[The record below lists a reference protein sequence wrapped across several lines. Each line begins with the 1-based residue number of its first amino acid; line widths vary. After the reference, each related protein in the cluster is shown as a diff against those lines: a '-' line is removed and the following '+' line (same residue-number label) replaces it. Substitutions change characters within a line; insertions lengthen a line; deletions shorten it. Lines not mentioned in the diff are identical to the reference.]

1 MEMFLGRY
9 SWNELKDSFVAGCHR
24 FPIVLLFLLIATINA
39 IVLNHENNAFSGR
52 TEFLMIF
59 YPLSAAI
66 LSLALQLWSE
76 EVRNKM
82 VSISVQVIAH
92 VLLLGSSIWLTS
104 TWPLDIVQGTAL
116 FTIVAVLILAVF
128 MVSFFRSKTDLPL
141 WNFTMHLLRGL
152 ALAFVVGI
160 VLIAGLRLLIYSFM
174 ELFGWNINW
183 RILSDIYF
191 VCGILITPTVFL
203 QFIPGKEKKH
213 DENAQGLSKVMQ
225 GVVHFLFVPLLCAYI
240 LTLYAYAG
248 KILLTWTL
256 PCGWVSW
263 LVSTMMLGMVTIL
276 ILTYPSQFHEEKRF
290 DHLLMR
296 WLPIVALPLLVL
308 MTIGIYRRISDYGI
322 TVMRLYLI
330 TFNLWCYA
338 VCFYLIW
345 KKGRRMNWIPASFG
359 IVLFLVSVGPQSFA
373 NITLHQMKS
382 DLKQIVSASNS
393 KSNLAIPFTNKDMM
407 NWIEKQD
414 SLTQQ
419 QVKDKLHYLG
429 TTYELARLA
438 DVIDTASFKGVSF
451 YTLPHSGEIV
461 ESLNGYSLLDRVID
475 IPAGCTRMW
484 NVDESHKILS
494 DDDKT
499 IVIEIHLSNEK
510 AIPFTLSKERMRDIN
525 KSKNPTKPWI
535 IENEEGYLYVKS
547 FYYYGSQPV
556 EMNLAGLLFEKTKTK

>member
-1 MEMFLGRY
+1 
-9 SWNELKDSFVAGCHR
+9 
-24 FPIVLLFLLIATINA
+24 
-39 IVLNHENNAFSGR
+39 
-52 TEFLMIF
+52 
-59 YPLSAAI
+59 
-66 LSLALQLWSE
+66 
-76 EVRNKM
+76 
-82 VSISVQVIAH
+82 
-92 VLLLGSSIWLTS
+92 
-104 TWPLDIVQGTAL
+104 
-116 FTIVAVLILAVF
+116 
-128 MVSFFRSKTDLPL
+128 
-141 WNFTMHLLRGL
+141 
-152 ALAFVVGI
+152 
-160 VLIAGLRLLIYSFM
+160 
-174 ELFGWNINW
+174 
-183 RILSDIYF
+183 
-191 VCGILITPTVFL
+191 
-203 QFIPGKEKKH
+203 
-213 DENAQGLSKVMQ
+213 
-225 GVVHFLFVPLLCAYI
+225 
-240 LTLYAYAG
+240 
-248 KILLTWTL
+248 
-256 PCGWVSW
+256 
-263 LVSTMMLGMVTIL
+263 
-276 ILTYPSQFHEEKRF
+276 
-290 DHLLMR
+290 
-296 WLPIVALPLLVL
+296 
-308 MTIGIYRRISDYGI
+308 
-322 TVMRLYLI
+322 
-330 TFNLWCYA
+330 
-338 VCFYLIW
+338 
-345 KKGRRMNWIPASFG
+345 MNWIPASFG

-499 IVIEIHLSNEK
+499 IVIEIHLSDGK

-525 KSKNPTKPWI
+525 KSKNPTKPWV